1 MNFTVIAGSFNDAG
15 GKHSG
20 WADKFCAALTE
31 QAGPGCIRFF
41 HNGGTW
47 DDLVHN
53 LESLPDTGIVL
64 WLADVP
70 NDKPKIVN
78 QIKEKHPKVFLVTS
92 KRNLEG
98 TYSVQDLVSRALAV
112 KANLLLE
119 ITGDRTQLQ
128 TTILDPLG
136 NVFLVKEANLNRVV
150 QVLVSRL
157 NTLTNV
163 KRISSRQIGE
173 AKNFPNDPQ
182 ALEFLGIVKAQAET
196 FHNIIH
202 GVNTTR
208 MLGNASFRCERG
220 FPSWKDSDHIYVSQ
234 RNVDKRFIGPE
245 AFVAV
250 QQGVNGVDY
259 FGPNKPSVDTPVQ
272 LGLFNYYPKIKFML
286 HSHTYIEGAPYT
298 KDVLPCGAVEEVG
311 QIIQAVPEWRLDNFV
326 VNIRGHGS
334 ICLASSLDY
343 IRAVKWI
350 PRPSPEVIS

>member
-182 ALEFLGIVKAQAET
+182 ALEFLEIVKAQAET
-196 FHNIIH
+196 
-202 GVNTTR
+202 
-208 MLGNASFRCERG
+208 SFMGLIPPECLEM
-220 FPSWKDSDHIYVSQ
+220 PLSVVS
-234 RNVDKRFIGPE
+234 E
-245 AFVAV
+245 AF
-250 QQGVNGVDY
+250 
-259 FGPNKPSVDTPVQ
+259 
-272 LGLFNYYPKIKFML
+272 
-286 HSHTYIEGAPYT
+286 
-298 KDVLPCGAVEEVG
+298 LPGKT
-311 QIIQAVPEWRLDNFV
+311 QIISMSLKGMLISD
-326 VNIRGHGS
+326 
-334 ICLASSLDY
+334 SLDQKLLWLSN
-343 IRAVKWI
+343 RG
-350 PRPSPEVIS
+350 